1 MAKKKILIVE
11 NQLLIA
17 KEISMILENEGYE
30 TKIGITNVNDAIEIL
45 TDNYFD
51 LVLIDIN
58 LEDNSDGID
67 IGKFLLKK
75 DTTPYIYITAF
86 SSNLTLERVN
96 DSRPHGVII
105 KPFKHIDV
113 KSTVSL
119 ILNNYKHKNIDIYRT
134 KDFVDDQIP
143 FILKKSVDYINEN
156 IYEKIEISKLS
167 ELSKWSH
174 QHFIR
179 VFTNYIGK
187 TPYQYILQKKIER
200 SLILIKDSELKLDD
214 IAFELNFKSY
224 SNFVIAFKKQMGIT
238 PVTYRNSY
246 LIHNA
251 IK

>member
-1 MAKKKILIVE
+1 MIKSKILIVE
-11 NQLLIA
+11 DQLLIA
-17 KEISMILENEGYE
+17 KEISMILEKEGYE
-30 TKIGITNVNDAIEIL
+30 TKIGVTNVKDAISIL
-45 TDNYFD
+45 SEENFD

-67 IGKFLLKK
+67 LGKFLLVK
-75 DTTPYIYITAF
+75 DTIPYIYITAY
-86 SSNLTLERVN
+86 SNNLTLERIN
-96 DSRPHGVII
+96 ESRPHGVVI

-119 ILNNYKHKNIDIYRT
+119 ILNNYKHKNIDIYRN
-134 KDFVDDQIP
+134 KDVVDDQIP

-156 IYEKIEISKLS
+156 IYEKIEVTTLS

-179 VFTNYIGK
+179 VFTSYIGK

-200 SLILIKDSELKLDD
+200 SLILIKDSGLKLDE

-224 SNFVIAFKKQMGIT
+224 SNFIIAFKKQMGVT
-238 PVTYRNSY
+238 PAVYRQNNE
-246 LIHNA
+246 IHSA

>member
-1 MAKKKILIVE
+1 MIKSKILIVE
-11 NQLLIA
+11 DQMLIA
-17 KEISMILENEGYE
+17 KEISMILEKEGYV
-30 TKIGITNVNDAIEIL
+30 TKIGISNVKDAISIL
-45 TDNYFD
+45 TAENFD
-51 LVLIDIN
+51 LVLIDVN
-58 LEDNSDGID
+58 LENNSDGID
-67 IGKFLLKK
+67 LGKFLLEK
-75 DTTPYIYITAF
+75 DTTPYIYITAY
-86 SSNLTLERVN
+86 SNNLTLERIN
-96 DSRPHGVII
+96 ESRPHGVII

-119 ILNNYKHKNIDIYRT
+119 VLNNYKHKNIDIYRN
-134 KDFVDDQIP
+134 KDIVDDQIP

-156 IYEKIEISKLS
+156 IYEKIEITTLS

-200 SLILIKDSELKLDD
+200 SLILIKDSGLKLDE

-238 PVTYRNSY
+238 PVVYRQNNEI
-246 LIHNA
+246 LNA